1 MINKI
6 VQTMAEAMAGI
17 RDGAVVLIGGFGS
30 IGQPNALIEG
40 LIEQGAKDLTVVA
53 NNAGVGHA
61 GLARLME
68 VGRVRKIICSYP
80 RTSDPVVFEELYRA
94 GKIELEVMPQGTLA
108 ERMRAAG
115 AGIPAFYT
123 PTAVGTKLAEG
134 KEVRDFRGR
143 KYVLEEALF
152 GDVALIEAWQ
162 ADRWGN
168 LTYRSSARNFNP
180 VMAMAARV
188 DDRAGP
194 ARRRARRAR
203 SRARRHAGNFR
214 QPRRPRAV
222 RRTDGDLTESAEHET
237 PAKPLR
243 LQTVDAATKSPRA
256 PRTTS
261 QKAGTSISASAFRCC
276 CRTTSRR
283 SAR

>member
-6 VQTMAEAMAGI
+6 VQSMAEAVAGI
-17 RDGAVVLIGGFGS
+17 RDGSLVLIGGFGS

-40 LIEQGAKDLTVVA
+40 LIEQGAKDLTIVA
-53 NNAGVGHA
+53 NNAGVGHN

-94 GKIELEVMPQGTLA
+94 GRIELEVMPQGTMA

-123 PTAVGTKLAEG
+123 PTSVGTLLAEG
-134 KEVRDFRGR
+134 KELREFSGR
-143 KYVLEEALF
+143 QYVLETALA
-152 GDVALIEAWQ
+152 GDVALIEAWE

-180 VMAMAARV
+180 VMAMAAKLTIAQAQHIVDLGALDPEKVPTPGIFVQRV
-188 DDRAGP
+188 VHVPYGEP
-194 ARRRARRAR
+194 
-203 SRARRHAGNFR
+203 
-214 QPRRPRAV
+214 
-222 RRTDGDLTESAEHET
+222 
-237 PAKPLR
+237 
-243 LQTVDAATKSPRA
+243 TVT
-256 PRTTS
+256 
-261 QKAGTSISASAFRCC
+261 
-276 CRTTSRR
+276 
-283 SAR
+283 